1 MISMTLSE
9 AATRLGMNYQEADVT
24 FTGCS
29 TDSRTLQAGNLFIA
43 LQGEKFDGHHFID
56 VAIGNGA
63 AAALVDR
70 EIDNIGLPVLKV
82 KNTRTAMATL
92 AGSWRSD
99 FALPLVAVT
108 GSNGKTT
115 VKEMLRAILGQR
127 VPVLATQGNLNNDI
141 GVPLTLFR
149 LGPEHRY
156 AIIEMG
162 ANHAGE
168 IAALCDIAKPGVGV
182 ITQCAPAHLEGFG
195 SIEGV
200 ARAKSEIYTGLVNGG
215 TAIINAD
222 DNYAGFW
229 RGVAQPLRQISFGLD
244 NPADVS
250 ASDITIDPSTTDTRF
265 ELKTPAGSIR
275 ITLPLPGRHNVMNAL
290 AATACC
296 LAIGIPLQDIRDG
309 LAAMER
315 VKGRLQ
321 KLTSPEGATIFDDT
335 YNANP
340 TSLKAGVH
348 VLMSCSGKHWL
359 VVGDMG
365 ELGSQTN
372 LLHREAGEMAREQ
385 GIERVYA
392 LGDATRHTVEGF
404 GRGAMHCSNIDEL
417 IGKLKPELA
426 NGVNVLVKG
435 SRFMAMERVIKALME
450 KH

>member
-1 MISMTLSE
+1 MITMRLSE
-9 AATRLGMNYQEADVT
+9 AASRLGIRYPETDVT

-43 LQGEKFDGHHFID
+43 LQGEKFDGHRFID

-63 AAALVDR
+63 VAALVDKK
-70 EIDNIGLPVLKV
+70 IDHAGLPLLQVE
-82 KNTRTAMATL
+82 NTRTAMAAL
-92 AGSWRSD
+92 AASWRSE

-149 LGPEHRY
+149 LGHEHRY

-168 IAALCDIAKPGVGV
+168 IAGLSRMAKPDVAV

-195 SIEGV
+195 SVEGV
-200 ARAKSEIYTGLVNGG
+200 ARAKSEIYGGLVSGG
-215 TAIINAD
+215 TAVINAD

-229 RGVAQPLRQISFGLD
+229 REVAQGMRQISFGL
-244 NPADVS
+244 NHPADVS
-250 ASDITIDPSTTDTRF
+250 ATEITMDASTADTLF
-265 ELKTPAGSIR
+265 ELKTPSGSIR
-275 ITLPLPGRHNVMNAL
+275 IKLPLPGRHNVMNAL
-290 AATACC
+290 AASACC
-296 LAIGIPLQDIRDG
+296 LAMGIPLQDIRDG
-309 LAAMER
+309 LAGMER

-321 KLTSPEGATIFDDT
+321 RLTSPEGAMILDDT

-340 TSLKAGVH
+340 TSLKAGVQ
-348 VLMSCSGKHWL
+348 VLVSCPGKHWL
-359 VVGDMG
+359 VLGDMG

-372 LLHREAGEMAREQ
+372 PLHREAGEMAREQ
-385 GIERVYA
+385 GVERLYA
-392 LGDATRHTVEGF
+392 LGNATRHAVDGF
-404 GRGAMHCSNIDEL
+404 GRGAVHCASVEEL
-417 IGKLKPELA
+417 IARLKPDLA
-426 NGVNVLVKG
+426 KNVNVLVKG
-435 SRFMAMERVIKALME
+435 SRFMAMERVTRALME